1 MLCWLNSSPRNSSQ
15 QNKGDKM
22 EMPYTY
28 LTGTEFRMHIEA
40 IVQSFSRMKGDI
52 AAERRA

>member
-1 MLCWLNSSPRNSSQ
+1 
-15 QNKGDKM
+15 M